1 MKHQFE
7 TKVYYCDTD
16 AEGVV
21 YYANYLKWFEIG
33 RTQLLEAQGIDL
45 TKLRNEQGY
54 VFPVKKLAVEY
65 LSPAKLYE
73 EVIVETELDSFSGVR
88 FPFKQRVI
96 RKKDKTLLVEGN
108 VELVAVDKET
118 LKPKKLRLSL

>member
-1 MKHQFE
+1 MQHKFE

-33 RTQLLEAQGIDL
+33 RTQLLESQGIDL

-54 VFPVKKLAVEY
+54 VFPVKKMSVEY
-65 LSPAKLYE
+65 SLPAKLYE
-73 EVIVETELDSFSGVR
+73 EVIVETELESFSGVR
-88 FPFKQRVI
+88 FPFKQKVI
-96 RKKDKTLLVEGN
+96 RKKDQALCVAAEI
-108 VELVAVDKET
+108 ELVAVDKET
-118 LKPKKLRLSL
+118 LKPKKLRIL

>member
-7 TKVYYCDTD
+7 AKVYYCDTD

-21 YYANYLKWFEIG
+21 YYANYLRWFEIG

-54 VFPVKKLAVEY
+54 VFPVKKIEIEY

-73 EVIVETELDSFSGVR
+73 EIIVETELEKIEGVR
-88 FPFKQRVI
+88 FPFKQKI
-96 RKKDKTLLVEGN
+96 FRKKDKSLLVEAS
-108 VELVAVDKET
+108 VELVAADKET
-118 LKPKKLRLSL
+118 LKPKKLRLSF